1 MDEGADFQACAQPN
15 PPGIAASALRIAVN
29 MAEGK
34 ELDESKLEGNIY
46 YYQVQSFYTK
56 DNFDDA
62 MALFEGKSD
71 DYMLD
76 EWFDEDGVQA
86 LFK

>member
-1 MDEGADFQACAQPN
+1 MCT
-15 PPGIAASALRIAVN
+15 
-29 MAEGK
+29 AE
-34 ELDESKLEGNIY
+34 
-46 YYQVQSFYTK
+46 FYTQ

-62 MALFEGKSD
+62 MKLLDGKSD
-71 DYMLD
+71 DYLLD